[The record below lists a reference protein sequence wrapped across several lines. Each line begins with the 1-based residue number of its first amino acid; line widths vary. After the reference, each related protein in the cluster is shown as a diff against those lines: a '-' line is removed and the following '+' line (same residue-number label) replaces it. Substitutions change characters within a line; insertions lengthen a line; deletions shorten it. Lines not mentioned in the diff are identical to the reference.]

1 MVSHT
6 LPALAGDSGLST
18 YLQAIRAF
26 PMLKPNEE
34 YMLAK
39 RYREHADREAAHD
52 LVTSHLRLVVK
63 MARRYVGYGLPLSD
77 LISEGNIGL
86 MSAVRKFDPEK
97 GFRLA
102 TYARWWIKSA
112 IAHFVLK
119 SWSLVR
125 IGSLNSQKKLFY
137 TLRTAKHKLAIMD
150 HGDLTPEDADRLADR
165 YSLPADEITR
175 VNQRITRRDY
185 SLNQRIGDGDG
196 TDEYIDCIP
205 AVAPNPES
213 SFADLEERDYQKR
226 LIAEAMAGL
235 KLREREIISARW
247 LTEKPATLEELGKRL
262 RLSRERVR
270 QLEKHAL
277 EFIKAKVGE
286 WNAFDG
292 ASSAR
297 TAGPA

>member
-1 MVSHT
+1 MASYT

-39 RYREHADREAAHD
+39 RYREHTDREAAHD

-102 TYARWWIKSA
+102 TYARWWIRSA

-119 SWSLVR
+119 SWSMVR
-125 IGSLNSQKKLFY
+125 IGTLSSQKKLFY

-150 HGDLTPEDADRLADR
+150 HGDLAPEDAERLADR

-185 SLNQRIGDGDG
+185 SLNQRIGDDDG

-205 AVAPNPES
+205 AVTPDPEAC
-213 SFADLEERDYQKR
+213 FADLEERDYKKR
-226 LIAEAMAGL
+226 LITKAMAGL
-235 KLREREIISARW
+235 DEREREIVTARW
-247 LTEKPATLEELGKRL
+247 LTETPATLEDLGKRL
-262 RLSRERVR
+262 SLSRERVR

-277 EFIKAKVGE
+277 NFIKAKVGE
-286 WNAFDG
+286 WNVLDRTSTTG
-292 ASSAR
+292 